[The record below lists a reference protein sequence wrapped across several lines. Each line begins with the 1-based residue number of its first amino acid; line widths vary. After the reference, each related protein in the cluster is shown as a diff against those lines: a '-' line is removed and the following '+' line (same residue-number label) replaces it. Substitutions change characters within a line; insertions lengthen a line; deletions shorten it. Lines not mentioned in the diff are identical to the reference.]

1 MKNSKFRFTE
11 ETPVINT
18 KIQYPQQ
25 SSRRKLFFFLLKV
38 ADEFAFPL
46 RSDEV
51 LEAIQ
56 IWTQ

>member
-11 ETPVINT
+11 ENPVINT
-18 KIQYPQQ
+18 KIQYRQQ
-25 SSRRKLFFFLLKV
+25 FKKKTFFLFTQKV

-46 RSDEV
+46 RSDDV